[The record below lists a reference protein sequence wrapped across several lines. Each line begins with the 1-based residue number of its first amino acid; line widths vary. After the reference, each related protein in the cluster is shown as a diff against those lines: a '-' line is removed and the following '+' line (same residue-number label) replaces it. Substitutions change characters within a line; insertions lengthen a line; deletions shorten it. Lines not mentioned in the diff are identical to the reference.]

1 MTSLFWKLICSSWRI
16 QGTSEVFVV
25 RFSKKGSLSEGLQCG
40 CLSQA
45 LPLLSRWSRL
55 YGQ

>member
-1 MTSLFWKLICSSWRI
+1 MTSLFWKLICSSWGI

-25 RFSKKGSLSEGLQCG
+25 RFSKKGSLSEGLQCD